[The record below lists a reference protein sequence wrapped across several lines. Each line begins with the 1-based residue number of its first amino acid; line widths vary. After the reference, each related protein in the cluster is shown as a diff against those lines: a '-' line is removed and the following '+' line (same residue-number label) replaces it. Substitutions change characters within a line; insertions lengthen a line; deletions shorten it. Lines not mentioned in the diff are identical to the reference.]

1 MIFQVDNEC
10 NFVCKMCSM
19 PPKST
24 QSRTS
29 CKSDG
34 ESQSRPESSMPVLI
48 TNCDQEETDSGAST
62 SAWTQ
67 IVRQELAREQRRK
80 QIVITGLRLN
90 PTDSHSDNHEE
101 IDHVFEEIYRKFD
114 RREDDKVVY
123 TDDFDFKF
131 LGKKRDDDKP
141 SPILVEFGSAFVR
154 DRYLKMASVLKGS
167 DIYSQ
172 VYLEKCLSK
181 EEQKEQYLMR
191 EKRRQSQK

>member
-1 MIFQVDNEC
+1 M
-10 NFVCKMCSM
+10 K
-19 PPKST
+19 
-24 QSRTS
+24 
-29 CKSDG
+29 
-34 ESQSRPESSMPVLI
+34 
-48 TNCDQEETDSGAST
+48 
-62 SAWTQ
+62 
-67 IVRQELAREQRRK
+67 
-80 QIVITGLRLN
+80 LN
-90 PTDSHSDNHEE
+90 PNDSRSDNHEE

-114 RREDDKVVY
+114 HREDDKVVY

-167 DIYSQ
+167 DIYGQ
-172 VYLEKCLSK
+172 VYLQKCLSK